1 MSDNQF
7 LEIIIQ
13 KEDNYFIAKCPSLP
27 YCIAKRKTKKTALN
41 ALKKLI
47 HKALSAQLQVQLS
60 HLIDNN
66 CFEEVVLKPSSAPSE
81 THYIYSLANQKSK
94 LSILLQLTSLNEA
107 SSYKTT
113 DSASPIHPS
122 GQTFA
127 KSDNSLENSGLSIE
141 SFETSIILK
150 YPLCLN

>member
-1 MSDNQF
+1 MSDNQY

-13 KEDNYFIAKCPSLP
+13 KEDKFYIAKCPSLP

-47 HKALSAQLQVQLS
+47 HKALSDQLDAQLSQ
-60 HLIDNN
+60 LIDSNGY
-66 CFEEVVLKPSSAPSE
+66 EEVVLKPSTTPSE
-81 THYIYSLANQKSK
+81 THYIYSLAKKKSK

-107 SSYKTT
+107 ESYKI
-113 DSASPIHPS
+113 SNASSPMHPS
-122 GQTFA
+122 RPTFPQH
-127 KSDNSLENSGLSIE
+127 DNSLENSGLSIE
-141 SFETSIILK
+141 SFETSIVLK